1 MVQST
6 GTADS
11 ETKIEIGTHLCT
23 LEEWNAFYEPDERI
37 KSNFLK
43 MRQEGKVRCL
53 DDNDKEG
60 NPVDYNIYG
69 ENEN

>member
-1 MVQST
+1 MLDSPKYVEWVAHMVQST

-43 MRQEGKVRCL
+43 MR
-53 DDNDKEG
+53 
-60 NPVDYNIYG
+60 
-69 ENEN
+69 